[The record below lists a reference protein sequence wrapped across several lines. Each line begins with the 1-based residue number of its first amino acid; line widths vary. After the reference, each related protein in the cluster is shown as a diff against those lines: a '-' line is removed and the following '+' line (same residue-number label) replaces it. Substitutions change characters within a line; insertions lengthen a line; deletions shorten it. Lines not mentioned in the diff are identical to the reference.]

1 MRIAVADAVRALGA
15 EIVDERADAAEFD
28 GVSYDSRTLARGN
41 LFVAVVAE
49 RDGHEF
55 VTDAATAGCAAVLV
69 SSRVPSCGV
78 PQIVVDD
85 TVAALAVLGRLARD
99 VLDGSASGRVVGI
112 TGSVGKTS
120 TKDFAAAALS
130 SRWKV
135 AASEKSLNNDQGL
148 PVTLLNAPADAGAV
162 VLEMGMRGFGEI
174 ARLAAIARPDI
185 GIVTRVGESH
195 SERVGGVDGVRRA
208 KSELVTSLPDTG
220 WALLNADDPRVSSMS
235 SLTDARVLTFGESVA
250 ADMRVVDARV
260 DGSTLVFDYASQ
272 WGDGRCRLPVPGVHM
287 ATNAA
292 AALLA
297 AAVCGCDVAA
307 AADSMRN
314 ARMSPMR
321 MAVHAVAGRT
331 LLDDSYNSSPTSA
344 IAALN
349 TLAAMPAAR
358 RIAVL
363 GTMAEID
370 EPERRHRDVA
380 AHAVSLG
387 IEVVAF
393 GTDLYGCERIDEIGD
408 AAERFFASPDGSA
421 MLVKASRSVGLDRVV
436 SAIVSTVGGT

>member
-1 MRIAVADAVRALGA
+1 MFRAAAGA
-15 EIVDERADAAEFD
+15 EATAFD

-49 RDGHEF
+49 RDGHDF
-55 VTDAATAGCAAVLV
+55 IADAVTAGCAAVLV
-69 SSRVPSCGV
+69 SRRAPSCGV

-85 TVAALAVLGRLARD
+85 TVAALAVLGRFARD
-99 VLDGSASGRVVGI
+99 VLDDSASGRVVGI

-235 SLTDARVLTFGESVA
+235 FL
-250 ADMRVVDARV
+250 
-260 DGSTLVFDYASQ
+260 YAI
-272 WGDGRCRLPVPGVHM
+272 PK
-287 ATNAA
+287 
-292 AALLA
+292 
-297 AAVCGCDVAA
+297 
-307 AADSMRN
+307 
-314 ARMSPMR
+314 SPMR
-321 MAVHAVAGRT
+321 LPRTGFRGQSRISSSSKSMAVN
-331 LLDDSYNSSPTSA
+331 DN
-344 IAALN
+344 
-349 TLAAMPAAR
+349 
-358 RIAVL
+358 
-363 GTMAEID
+363 
-370 EPERRHRDVA
+370 
-380 AHAVSLG
+380 
-387 IEVVAF
+387 
-393 GTDLYGCERIDEIGD
+393 
-408 AAERFFASPDGSA
+408 
-421 MLVKASRSVGLDRVV
+421 
-436 SAIVSTVGGT
+436 